1 VIAGGADSLSS
12 GELPMPKDLT
22 LALGKYSMGG
32 GNKNGFAGVRELLN
46 V

>member
-1 VIAGGADSLSS
+1 MIAGGADSLSS